1 MTEVYAI
8 VPVREFKDAKQRLG
22 NFLGETERAAMAKAL
37 LLHVLRSLEQ
47 ADRVSGVLVVSSAEK
62 QSVEDLST
70 FQKVK
75 VVQESVNHG
84 GVNSA
89 VSDGINLIGQSSEAP
104 EILIV
109 PSDLPLLSSEALNR
123 AIKLLGEYD
132 LVINP
137 SLRKDGTN
145 LLAFH
150 LSKLIPF
157 WYDCNSFPNHVKEA
171 ESRKLHYLITD
182 WKEFSFDVDDQK
194 DLEEM
199 MNQFKVK
206 TLASFLS
213 LL

>member
-1 MTEVYAI
+1 LIEAYAI

-22 NFLGETERAAMAKAL
+22 NFLGEPERAALAKAL

-47 ADRVSGVLVVSSAEK
+47 ANRITRVLVVSSDEK
-62 QSVEDLST
+62 NSVENFAP

-75 VVQESVNHG
+75 VVQESKIHG

-89 VSDGINLIGQSSEAP
+89 VNDGMNLIRQSGAAL

-109 PSDLPLLSSEALNR
+109 PSDLPLLSREAVDR
-123 AIKLLGEYD
+123 AIQLLDEYD

-150 LSKLIPF
+150 LSKIIPF
-157 WYDCNSFPNHVKEA
+157 WYDRNSFHNHVKEA
-171 ESRKLHYLITD
+171 ESRNLHYLITD

-199 MNQFKVK
+199 ISLFKAK
-206 TLASFLS
+206 TLESFLR

>member
-1 MTEVYAI
+1 M
-8 VPVREFKDAKQRLG
+8 
-22 NFLGETERAAMAKAL
+22 
-37 LLHVLRSLEQ
+37 
-47 ADRVSGVLVVSSAEK
+47 
-62 QSVEDLST
+62 EDSST

-89 VSDGINLIGQSSEAP
+89 VSDGINLIGQSGEAP

-137 SLRKDGTN
+137 TLRKDGTN
-145 LLAFH
+145 LLVFH

-157 WYDCNSFPNHVKEA
+157 WYDHNSFPNHVKDWNK
-171 ESRKLHYLITD
+171 KLHYLITD